1 MTLQPQAARPDANQ
15 RRFSLNI
22 TPAERLGRVVLGG
35 AATLAGIVLIT
46 GGAGSTIGVI
56 LAALLAV
63 AGLDLVVTGAIG
75 HCPLYQKLGF
85 VPRSIRGAR

>member
-1 MTLQPQAARPDANQ
+1 MTLQPQVARPDAHQ

-22 TPAERLGRVVLGG
+22 TPAERIGRVVLGG
-35 AATLAGIVLIT
+35 VATLAGIVLVA
-46 GGAGSTIGVI
+46 GAGSTIVVI
-56 LAALLAV
+56 LAALLAI

-85 VPRSIRGAR
+85 VPRSMRGAR